1 MRRIESE
8 ADIREGLA
16 HLASVEPRFAPV
28 IGSAGEVPLRRSLP
42 GFEGLARTIVSQQ
55 LSVASAK
62 AIWMRVTT
70 RFPEL
75 RPTDI
80 LAASEIELRACGL
93 SGPKLRTLQALA
105 EAVAEGRLDFA
116 RLDVAPDREVTAAMT
131 AVKGIGPWTADI
143 YMMFDLG
150 RADVFAPGDL
160 ALQEALR
167 IGFALPA
174 RPTTRE
180 LALMAEPWSPWRAVA
195 ARLLWAYY
203 HVVKVRAGI
212 DL

>member
-1 MRRIESE
+1 M
-8 ADIREGLA
+8 
-16 HLASVEPRFAPV
+16 PV
-28 IGSAGEVPLRRSLP
+28 IGSAGPVPLRRSLP
-42 GFEGLARTIVSQQ
+42 GFEGLSRTIVSQQ

-62 AIWMRVTT
+62 AIWLRVTT
-70 RFPEL
+70 RFPGL
-75 RPTDI
+75 RPSDI
-80 LAASEIELRACGL
+80 LAAGETELRACGL

-116 RLDVAPDREVTAAMT
+116 RLDLAPDSEVTASMT
-131 AVKGIGPWTADI
+131 TVKGIGPWTADI
-143 YMMFDLG
+143 YMMFHLG

-174 RPTTRE
+174 RPATAA
-180 LALMAEPWSPWRAVA
+180 LARMAEPWSPWRAVA

-203 HVVKVRAGI
+203 HVVKVRTGI